1 MIDVSDMNCNSQS
14 QGIIVLEKRLT
25 RRIRST
31 RMVLV
36 EMMMIVVDPFGKPV
50 LDMVGDQ
57 TGAQAKL
64 RNVGLE

>member
-1 MIDVSDMNCNSQS
+1 
-14 QGIIVLEKRLT
+14 
-25 RRIRST
+25 
-31 RMVLV
+31 MVLV